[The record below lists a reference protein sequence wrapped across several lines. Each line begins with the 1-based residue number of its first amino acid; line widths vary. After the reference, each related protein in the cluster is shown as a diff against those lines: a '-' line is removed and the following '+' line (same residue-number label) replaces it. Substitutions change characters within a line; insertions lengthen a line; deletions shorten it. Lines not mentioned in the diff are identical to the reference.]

1 MPRPRTLRI
10 WVRRRDALPQLQY
23 RSKVGA
29 SCSFWSPTGGHA
41 RADFSHGASLTYRG
55 QIQVGSLTGAVHLSN
70 DNAGVPR
77 PAPCGRKSRMEYKDQ
92 SWLDLDFQYEYG
104 RRKPGLSILLMLR
117 SL

>member
-1 MPRPRTLRI
+1 M
-10 WVRRRDALPQLQY
+10 RRR
-23 RSKVGA
+23 
-29 SCSFWSPTGGHA
+29 SCSNGQRLCFTAGLCAYKTGGHA
-41 RADFSHGASLTYRG
+41 RAEFSHGASLTYRG